1 MPRPSRNHDRLL
13 IEAAKKLLPELGA
26 SGMSLKMLSDEAG
39 VNPGI
44 FYYHFKSKSNF
55 IRIVLE
61 SFIEDARK
69 EIEIEIPANIPSI
82 KKLQHC
88 LMSIGKIFRGHC
100 RLAVS
105 MYRDL
110 LNKDPDITSFLV
122 SSIEDQISFL
132 KPLIEECQKDSYIRK
147 HYTLQEILSFC
158 LAGIKTPI
166 VLSKVLEL
174 LSDDNSEHMEKLK
187 KELITDEAITRRAE
201 MAIMGIVS
209 EKGRQKLL
217 TSNTGTN

>member
-26 SGMSLKMLSDEAG
+26 SGMSLKMLSAEAG

-61 SFIEDARK
+61 SFIVDARK
-69 EIEIEIPANIPSI
+69 EIEIDIPANIPSI

-88 LMSIGKIFRGHC
+88 LTSIGKIFRGHS

-187 KELITDEAITRRAE
+187 KELITDEAIMRRAE

-217 TSNTGTN
+217 TSGTGTN

>member
-1 MPRPSRNHDRLL
+1 
-13 IEAAKKLLPELGA
+13 
-26 SGMSLKMLSDEAG
+26 MSLKMLSDEAG

-88 LMSIGKIFRGHC
+88 LMSIGKNFRGHS

-122 SSIEDQISFL
+122 SSIEEQISFL
-132 KPLIEECQKDSYIRK
+132 KPLIEECQKDNYIRK

-187 KELITDEAITRRAE
+187 KELITDEAIIRRAE

-217 TSNTGTN
+217 SSGTGTS